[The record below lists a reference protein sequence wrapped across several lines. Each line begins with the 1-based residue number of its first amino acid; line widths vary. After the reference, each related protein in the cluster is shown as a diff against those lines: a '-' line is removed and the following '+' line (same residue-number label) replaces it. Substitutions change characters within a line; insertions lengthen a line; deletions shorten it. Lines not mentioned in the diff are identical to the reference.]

1 MTTIAH
7 KLKISNKVWLTKSVF
22 TMEFILHHIR
32 PFPGQFF
39 QVRVNEGFEPFLN
52 RPLSIA
58 SYKNSR
64 LLLAVKIVGR
74 GTKMLSM
81 KKPGE
86 QLELLGPFGRKF
98 KPPRRRSLLIAGGIG
113 IAPLRFLA
121 EYLSAMKTGF
131 DLLYGVR
138 ASDEF
143 IFRNEVG
150 RMAGRAIFV
159 AERGYKKKETVISR
173 LRRMDLTGYA
183 AAYACGPRPML
194 IELQKLD
201 LPVEVYAF
209 CEDFLGCGCGLCMG
223 CAIMYKGS
231 YRRICVDGPVLELGG
246 IDFEV

>member
-1 MTTIAH
+1 MVAH
-7 KLKISNKVWLTKSVF
+7 KLKISKKVWLTKNVF
-22 TMEFILHHIR
+22 GMEFILPRIR
-32 PFPGQFF
+32 PYPGQFF

-52 RPLSIA
+52 RPVSIA
-58 SYKNSR
+58 SYKSSR

-86 QLELLGPFGRKF
+86 QLELLGPFGGKF
-98 KPPRRRSLLIAGGIG
+98 KPARKRSLLIAGGIG

-121 EYLSAMKTGF
+121 EYLSARKTVF

-143 IFRNEVG
+143 VFRNKVG
-150 RMAGRAIFV
+150 RMADRAIFV
-159 AERGYKKKETVISR
+159 AERGYQKKETVVSR
-173 LRRMDLTGYA
+173 LRRMDLAGYA
-183 AAYACGPRPML
+183 VAYACGPRTML
-194 IELQKLD
+194 IELQKLN
-201 LPVEVYAF
+201 LPMPAYAF